1 MKRVDSCV
9 TVRFVRITYT
19 RRRVPPATAQEAT
32 PAEDSAADAAAVP
45 ISVTVEEPD
54 SNADEMYTTPAGFSY
69 KTFIPAAVKVG
80 MCSGSP
86 EYETFKPMWERSK
99 AWLLCSGNALRDSFC
114 DDFVALVCH
123 SGCDRN
129 I

>member
-19 RRRVPPATAQEAT
+19 RRRVPPATAQEAR
-32 PAEDSAADAAAVP
+32 PAEDSVADAAAAAVAP
-45 ISVTVEEPD
+45 TSVTVEDTD
-54 SNADEMYTTPAGFSY
+54 SNADEMYQTPAGFSY

-99 AWLLCSGNALRDSFC
+99 AWLLCSGNA
-114 DDFVALVCH
+114 
-123 SGCDRN
+123 
-129 I
+129 

>member
-19 RRRVPPATAQEAT
+19 RRRVPPTAVAHGATT
-32 PAEDSAADAAAVP
+32 TEDSVAAAA
-45 ISVTVEEPD
+45 STAASASAAVEETG
-54 SNADEMYTTPAGFSY
+54 SSVDEVYTTPPGFSY

-86 EYETFKPMWERSK
+86 EYESFKPMWERSK
-99 AWLLCSGNALRDSFC
+99 AWLLCCGKELH
-114 DDFVALVCH
+114 VHV
-123 SGCDRN
+123 
-129 I
+129 